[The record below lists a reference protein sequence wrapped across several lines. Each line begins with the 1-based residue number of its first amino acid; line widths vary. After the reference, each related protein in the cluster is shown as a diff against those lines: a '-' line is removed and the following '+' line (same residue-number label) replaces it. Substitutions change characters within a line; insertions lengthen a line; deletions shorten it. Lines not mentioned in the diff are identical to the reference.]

1 LGRYFNAHDADANS
15 QHEQNELH
23 GRLVVTLSVADLFS
37 GTNKWRANRLLR
49 SLLSLVVAG
58 ALLTTLSLGGLTI
71 RLTNAASSV
80 KAWAFSEI

>member
-37 GTNKWRANRLLR
+37 GTNKWRARAYIQNKAD
-49 SLLSLVVAG
+49 SPIGMS
-58 ALLTTLSLGGLTI
+58 GL
-71 RLTNAASSV
+71 
-80 KAWAFSEI
+80 